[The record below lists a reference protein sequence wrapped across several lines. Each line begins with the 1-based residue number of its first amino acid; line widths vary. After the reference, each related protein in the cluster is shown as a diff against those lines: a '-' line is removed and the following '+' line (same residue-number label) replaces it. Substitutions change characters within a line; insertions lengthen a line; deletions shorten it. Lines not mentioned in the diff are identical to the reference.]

1 MSASGSGWA
10 KPSASL
16 SVWNHELPTSH
27 TEAVKGTEL
36 GETVVVEQMW
46 VSLSGWLANPNEGG
60 ADTERVKFVRVQ

>member
-27 TEAVKGTEL
+27 TKAVKGTEL
-36 GETVVVEQMW
+36 GETVVVEQM
-46 VSLSGWLANPNEGG
+46 
-60 ADTERVKFVRVQ
+60 